1 MPQCSTW
8 AVAPCTF
15 TCSPHELLDEP
26 FEWFA
31 VPPCEHR
38 ARALPVV
45 GQHDEAIWPRR
56 IRSRLPYDPDDPV
69 EARDRI
75 ARFHAIGSGV
85 VRDLVV
91 VGKVHIDRGGAAP
104 HLLDD
109 ERGAEMTQDHVRRR
123 SREGIGKGARTM
135 RLGPCRG
142 TGLHEL
148 LDDLADRQQR
158 PSDVAVR
165 TDEEPIEDVAAADLP
180 RRIVKRRGGEEA
192 SRRIAG
198 DEIADRGTAVREKA
212 VAVRDSTHDLACV
225 LGVVRH
231 HEPLRLLVP
240 PAEARDPV
248 IVPVEDARLACRCLG
263 RQQRLP
269 AIEGHAA

>member
-1 MPQCSTW
+1 MAGNETRARFPDAATTMSEGFSASSMAPARRRNGALVSVRVIPVIPDASERSGLRMPQCSTW

-165 TDEEPIEDVAAADLP
+165 TDE
-180 RRIVKRRGGEEA
+180 
-192 SRRIAG
+192 
-198 DEIADRGTAVREKA
+198 
-212 VAVRDSTHDLACV
+212 
-225 LGVVRH
+225 
-231 HEPLRLLVP
+231 
-240 PAEARDPV
+240 
-248 IVPVEDARLACRCLG
+248 
-263 RQQRLP
+263 
-269 AIEGHAA
+269 